1 MSGTWNGTWTDDQSG
16 TQNSLTFTLRQQGSV
31 LDGSIAIDG
40 TACLSGGV
48 VQGEAHGHFLRFTV
62 VGREVRMTF
71 NGSFSGTT
79 MNGTYTTTCEAPTGT
94 WNATKG

>member
-1 MSGTWNGTWTDDQSG
+1 
-16 TQNSLTFTLRQQGSV
+16 
-31 LDGSIAIDG
+31 
-40 TACLSGGV
+40 